1 MTACQLQRRVLQ
13 RHRALPGHGHPG
25 VRVRDVEHAECVDG
39 ERHRRLDLGPGGDV
53 GLQAGRLAA
62 LAGDRLDHRADP
74 ALDLVGDDD
83 LRAFFGREQGDL
95 TP

>member
-1 MTACQLQRRVLQ
+1 V
-13 RHRALPGHGHPG
+13 G
-25 VRVRDVEHAECVDG
+25 DVEHAERVDG
-39 ERHRRLDLGPGGDV
+39 ERHRGLDLGLRGDV

-62 LAGDRLDHRADP
+62 LAGDGLDHWADA

-83 LRAFFGREQGDL
+83 FRAFFGREQDDL